1 LRLSQHFKLWEFLV
15 SETAIRNDVDMTP
28 PDEVLENLTRL
39 CRDYLEPL
47 RKELDSPI
55 VITSGF
61 RPMVLNTLIGGSIT
75 SSHIDGEAVD
85 FHSLSYKPLEVCRV
99 IRDTIEVYDQNI
111 HEFGKWTHL
120 GIGPRKRKQD
130 LTAYRKEGKTKYS
143 LGLTKIKDL
152 V

>member
-1 LRLSQHFKLWEFLV
+1 MRLSQHFKLWEFQV
-15 SETAIRNDVDMTP
+15 SETAARNDVDMTP
-28 PDEVLENLTRL
+28 SDEVLDNLTIL
-39 CRDYLEPL
+39 CNDYLELL

-85 FHSLSYKPLEVCRV
+85 FHSLTYKPIEVCRV
-99 IRDTIEVYDQNI
+99 IRDMDLDYDQNI

-120 GIGPRKRKQD
+120 GIGPRRRKQD
-130 LTAYRKEGKTKYS
+130 LTAYRNKGKTKYT
-143 LGLTKIKDL
+143 LGLIKMKDL
-152 V
+152 